1 MVDRKNWVEVK
12 YLPIT
17 YVNQKAMVENAKA
30 LYLEGCGSLTLW
42 AAACG
47 IAPDAFYAML
57 DDEID
62 EGIYEKYKPH
72 QTSYTL
78 SSKDKSGRPIT
89 DNPTDSAIQTRN
101 NNGNSVPSPSDKH

>member
-1 MVDRKNWVEVK
+1 MKK
-12 YLPIT
+12 
-17 YVNQKAMVENAKA
+17 
-30 LYLEGCGSLTLW
+30 
-42 AAACG
+42 AACG

-89 DNPTDSAIQTRN
+89 DNPTDSAMQTRN